1 MVSFKTH
8 SARSG
13 EPLGAMKLKGER
25 ELAKGHSVHFVD
37 SRGQELLS
45 ARAKSDAEETPD
57 ANGQADDGADRKDF
71 RVLDKAKKTH
81 ENTKGRGRRRGLESS
96 MSLPSRNSTKGRR
109 SQSQPE
115 VQEAWEQ
122 AETPPG
128 DSPAEGQ
135 EKLFVR
141 RRSVDSL
148 EGEKDRNSAE
158 SSRREG

>member
-8 SARSG
+8 NSRTG

-25 ELAKGHSVHFVD
+25 ELTKGLSVHFVD

-45 ARAKSDAEETPD
+45 ATTARAEESPGASALPD
-57 ANGQADDGADRKDF
+57 DEGLERDGRG
-71 RVLDKAKKTH
+71 KAQ
-81 ENTKGRGRRRGLESS
+81 ENAKGRGRRRGTESS
-96 MSLPSRNSTKGRR
+96 SAYPARSPTKGKR

-115 VQEAWEQ
+115 VPGAWEQ
-122 AETPPG
+122 PDTPAGEPVAE
-128 DSPAEGQ
+128 AH

-141 RRSVDSL
+141 RRSVESL